1 MHPTLEAPALR
12 PLTRREFEQFRR
24 LARDTFGLDLRAG
37 KEPLVAA
44 RLGKVAGHLRMRSYQ
59 EYYEHVL
66 ADRTGQALLAMI
78 EALTTNHT
86 GFLREPEHFEFLA
99 RIAMSE
105 WHARDRIRIWS
116 AACSTGEEP
125 YSAVCCLLD
134 CGTAAAIDILA
145 TDISNR
151 VLEAARQGVYPAER
165 FREAP
170 PHWRSRY
177 LLRGRGRF
185 EGFYR
190 IKPEVQKLVRFA
202 RLNLI
207 EPFAYGEPFA
217 AIFCRNVMIYFDRP
231 TQQSLVT
238 RAAALLEP
246 GGYFLIGHSESLSA
260 LDQPLEYVCPAI
272 YRKPG
277 PRKRNHSGQGV
288 GPVNTASRGPR
299 A

>member
-1 MHPTLEAPALR
+1 MC
-12 PLTRREFEQFRR
+12 
-24 LARDTFGLDLRAG
+24 
-37 KEPLVAA
+37 
-44 RLGKVAGHLRMRSYQ
+44 
-59 EYYEHVL
+59 
-66 ADRTGQALLAMI
+66 
-78 EALTTNHT
+78 
-86 GFLREPEHFEFLA
+86 
-99 RIAMSE
+99 E
-105 WHARDRIRIWS
+105 WQGRDRIRIWS

-125 YSAVCCLLD
+125 YSAACCLLD
-134 CGTAAAIDILA
+134 CGIAAGIEILA

-151 VLEAARQGVYPAER
+151 VLETASKGVYAAER

-207 EPFAYGEPFA
+207 EPFPYSEPFA

-231 TQQSLVT
+231 TQESLVT

-260 LDQPLEYVCPAI
+260 FDQPLEYVCPAT

-277 PRKRNHSGQGV
+277 SRKKGHPATRAG
-288 GPVNTASRGPR
+288 NTCAPARGPR